1 MDEPR
6 RIDAEGPGGFER
18 RLEQL
23 APRLR
28 DDGLEPGRDL
38 WPAISAAIDAAAAPR
53 RRDGLAVTPRPA
65 QAWWPTAALAAAIV
79 LMIGVGL
86 AGRRPGDAD
95 PAAGARATAPAT
107 AAAGDAAPAV
117 EGAAAGQPATAARDG
132 LREVGR
138 ALADVQSALTQAPDD
153 PDLARLVMLIH
164 HSRGRLLRL
173 QAEDGV
179 RGSRR
184 APA

>member
-1 MDEPR
+1 MDESR
-6 RIDAEGPGGFER
+6 RIEAAGPDGFER
-18 RLEQL
+18 RLEAL

-28 DDGLEPGRDL
+28 EDGLEPGRDL
-38 WPAISAAIDAAAAPR
+38 WPAISAAIDAAAAPSR
-53 RRDGLAVTPRPA
+53 RAGLAAPPRPA
-65 QAWWPTAALAAAIV
+65 LAWWPTAALAAGIV

-86 AGRRPGDAD
+86 SGRRPGGID
-95 PAAGARATAPAT
+95 PAAGGARATAPAT
-107 AAAGDAAPAV
+107 AAAD
-117 EGAAAGQPATAARDG
+117 AAAGQQADAARDG